1 MAGNCVRRRLTAVMS
16 EEGKR
21 LTSGQSARTPWAE
34 DSGLGKIEQQRK
46 AEQKGSARQAGR
58 WLGIDCQQGKGRSE
72 CAIRPK
78 QALQTRVDD
87 MATQGAAAQEAK
99 QAAKQSTAPEHTV
112 VCGGAHCT
120 WRKRWRCRMAAGIAW
135 RVHLG
140 QSRGPAVCLSKLE
153 PERARTKLTRPREEG
168 IASLSVL
175 GMVRH
180 P

>member
-1 MAGNCVRRRLTAVMS
+1 MRKGRGSQAVSQHGHRGRRTAGWERLSSSAKQSRKAVHD
-16 EEGKR
+16 K
-21 LTSGQSARTPWAE
+21 LDA
-34 DSGLGKIEQQRK
+34 GLGLIVSK
-46 AEQKGSARQAGR
+46 ARAEASAPFV
-58 WLGIDCQQGKGRSE
+58 
-72 CAIRPK
+72 PK
-78 QALQTRVDD
+78 QALQTRVYD

-99 QAAKQSTAPEHTV
+99 QAAKQSTAH
-112 VCGGAHCT
+112 GGVWWCT

-140 QSRGPAVCLSKLE
+140 QSRGPPVCLSKLE

-168 IASLSVL
+168 RASLSVL